1 MKVFVNIL
9 MVRDGKSRLRQ
20 CLCGM
25 AAAIASLAPVSCA
38 KITEIVRG
46 PGPEQVGHPS
56 IATAPASIVTAP
68 APIVI
73 APANFDAALKENQ
86 TALAAGKI
94 APDIGLYNIGFI
106 WAHPSNPKRDSSKA
120 IHSFQTLVGEH
131 PRSSLLEPAKTWIQV
146 LEQQQKISEE
156 RRKLADEKRALDKE
170 REMLAQERQKLNYAS
185 EKSRQLDLEIE
196 RRRRQTFSK

>member
-20 CLCGM
+20 CLYGM

-120 IHSFQTLVGEH
+120 IHSFQTLVAEH

-146 LEQQQKISEE
+146 LEQQQKVAE
-156 RRKLADEKRALDKE
+156 EKRALDKE
-170 REMLAQERQKLNYAS
+170 REMLAQERQKLNYAN

>member
-56 IATAPASIVTAP
+56 IATAPP
-68 APIVI
+68 PIMT

-94 APDIGLYNIGFI
+94 APDIALYNIGFI

-120 IHSFQTLVGEH
+120 IHSFQTLVAEH

-146 LEQQQKISEE
+146 LEQQQKVAEE
-156 RRKLADEKRALDKE
+156 RRKLAEEKRGLDKE
-170 REMLAQERQKLNYAS
+170 REMLAQERQKLNYAN

-196 RRRRQTFSK
+196 RRRRQTLSK

>member
-9 MVRDGKSRLRQ
+9 TVRDGKSRLRQ
-20 CLCGM
+20 CLHGM
-25 AAAIASLAPVSCA
+25 AAAIASLALVSCA
-38 KITEIVRG
+38 KITEIVSG
-46 PGPEQVGHPS
+46 PGPEQVGH
-56 IATAPASIVTAP
+56 TSIVS
-68 APIVI
+68 

-94 APDIGLYNIGFI
+94 APDIALYNTGFI

-120 IHSFQTLVGEH
+120 IRSFQTLVAEH

-146 LEQQQKISEE
+146 LEQQQKVAEE
-156 RRKLADEKRALDKE
+156 RRELAEEKRALGKE
-170 REMLAQERQKLNYAS
+170 REMLARERQRLNYAA

-196 RRRRQTFSK
+196 KRRRKTLSK